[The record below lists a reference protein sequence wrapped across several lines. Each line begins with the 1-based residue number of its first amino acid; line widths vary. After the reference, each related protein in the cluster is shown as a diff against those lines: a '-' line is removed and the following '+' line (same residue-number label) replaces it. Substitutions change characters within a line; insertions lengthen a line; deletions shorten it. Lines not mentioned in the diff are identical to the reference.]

1 MRRRDFRDERAEHD
15 ELATLSDRDQ
25 DRDAGQDG
33 GSGERRVRERCE
45 QDREQAD
52 CEYGAGGEQSVSAA
66 HPRDQPC
73 RRYLRY
79 DDEEGVDEDD
89 DTDLTGPDRCM
100 RHRKR
105 REDVGEERPADQDE
119 SEVARYQGE
128 QEPIP
133 SNSSETLCALA
144 RQRSIR
150 EARIRDPD
158 EHNQREDDERDCVE
172 EVEALEH
179 LEVMIGGRDDEAPNR
194 RTEPETEV
202 ACYSSERARC
212 GALLRR
218 DQGQGQ
224 DLAGGSHE
232 SEAGTADG
240 RADETLPRTVDKRQA
255 PVAEC
260 VQNIARDQDP
270 FRTETI
276 EERTR
281 RERYHCGRAHD
292 RRQNQPRGRRRE
304 AADRVEVDDLEGK
317 DQSGAEVVERVPA
330 LKNEDRPR

>member
-1 MRRRDFRDERAEHD
+1 MSRFERRD
-15 ELATLSDRDQ
+15 LPS
-25 DRDAGQDG
+25 
-33 GSGERRVRERCE
+33 RRLHE

-52 CEYGAGGEQSVSAA
+52 CEYSAGGEQSVSAA
-66 HPRDQPC
+66 HPRHHPC

-89 DTDLTGPDRCM
+89 DTDLTGSDRCT

-105 REDVGEERPADQDE
+105 REDVGEERAADHHKR
-119 SEVARYQGE
+119 EVARDQGE

-133 SNSSETLCALA
+133 SNSSETPCAFA
-144 RQRSIR
+144 RRRSIR

-172 EVEALEH
+172 EVEALER
-179 LEVMIGGRDDEAPNR
+179 LEVMMGGRDDQAGNR
-194 RTEPETEV
+194 RAEAETEV
-202 ACYSSERARC
+202 ACDSSERGRC

-232 SEAGTADG
+232 SEAGTGDG
-240 RADETLPRTVDKRQA
+240 RADEALPRTLDKRQA
-255 PVAEC
+255 REAEC
-260 VQNIARDQDP
+260 VHNIARDQDP

-292 RRQNQPRGRRRE
+292 RRQHQPRGRRRE

-317 DQSGAEVVERVPA
+317 DQSGAEVIERVPA